1 MIYDYLRNLLQ
12 QTFRVD
18 GEIAPDKSLGDLDLD
33 SLNTAEIC
41 AALEDD
47 LKVSID
53 DEEVTQA
60 TTLSELADLLRSKGV
75 VLAG

>member
-12 QTFRVD
+12 ETFRVN
-18 GEIAPDKSLGDLDLD
+18 GEIAPDKSFGDLALD

-53 DEEVTQA
+53 DEEVTQE
-60 TTLSELADLLRSKGV
+60 TTLSELADLLQSKGV

>member
-1 MIYDYLRNLLQ
+1 MIYDYLRTLLQ
-12 QTFRVD
+12 ETFRVD
-18 GEIAPDKSLGDLDLD
+18 GEITPDKSLGDLDLD

-60 TTLSELADLLRSKGV
+60 TTLSELADLLQSKGV

>member
-12 QTFRVD
+12 ETFRVN
-18 GEIAPDKSLGDLDLD
+18 GEIAPDKSFGDLDLD

-41 AALEDD
+41 AALEND

-53 DEEVTQA
+53 DEEVTQE
-60 TTLSELADLLRSKGV
+60 TTLSELADLLQSKGV